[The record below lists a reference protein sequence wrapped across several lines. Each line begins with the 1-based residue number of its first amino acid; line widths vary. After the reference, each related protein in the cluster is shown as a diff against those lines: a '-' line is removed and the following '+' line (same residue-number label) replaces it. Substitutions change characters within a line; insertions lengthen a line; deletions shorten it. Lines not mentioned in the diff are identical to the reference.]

1 MWLEDNRDPDI
12 TKSIS
17 FLFWNLAA
25 KRKDGGEIF
34 ICNTTS
40 HPSVVWI
47 LSYMCLI
54 LKWCCR
60 RSRVK
65 EKRRIEVKN
74 VKLLMLQ
81 GIDQKKGESQ

>member
-1 MWLEDNRDPDI
+1 MWLEDNRDLDI

-54 LKWCCR
+54 RKWLNVVK
-60 RSRVK
+60 RSRC
-65 EKRRIEVKN
+65 E
-74 VKLLMLQ
+74 
-81 GIDQKKGESQ
+81 D